1 MTHSISSMAPSSSYD
16 SYLDRSIVNAVR
28 EGAHDLWHLIS
39 VLPGFYPTVV
49 REAVARLIGSSVI
62 PEGISDEAPQTD
74 PEPRSQLQ
82 VPGLPVPHPLD
93 FDWRFT
99 KGTAGVLLER
109 LDALTRS
116 ASPAALLGTPS
127 VFVLAETLGL
137 AHKFIL
143 FDQNDSLTNSEV
155 CSLSGGRVYCCDLM
169 HGVPSLPL
177 VHAVLADPP
186 WYVDHAMGFLR
197 AASQISASG
206 ATILLSFGPDGM
218 RPGIPGER
226 NRIIAE
232 AEAMGLRL
240 TGIDH
245 LALSYAT
252 PFFERNALHA
262 AGFTQVA
269 PAWRRGDILSFQKVS
284 DSYSPRH
291 SANGDNNTWAEVT
304 IDGVRLRVRQGGIKG
319 FVNPRLEQLV
329 PGDVLPTVSRRD
341 DRRQQVDVWTS
352 GNRVYRSPGTYILTV
367 LLHAIQA
374 SKDPTAAVQR
384 VLHQPMNDVQSG
396 LVESAVLQVKQIVQ
410 TECREMKVFGN
421 AQR

>member
-1 MTHSISSMAPSSSYD
+1 MTHSMSSRAPSSSYD

-39 VLPGFYPTVV
+39 VLPGFYPTLV
-49 REAVARLIGSSVI
+49 REAVARLIGCSVI
-62 PEGISDEAPQTD
+62 PEGIREEAPQTD

-99 KGTAGVLLER
+99 RGTAGVLLER

-116 ASPAALLGTPS
+116 ASPVALLGTPS
-127 VFVLAETLGL
+127 VYVLAETRGL

-143 FDQNDSLTNSEV
+143 LDQNDSLTNSEV

-169 HGVPSLPL
+169 HGVPSVPL

-186 WYVDHAMGFLR
+186 WYVDDAMGFLR

-226 NRIIAE
+226 KRIIAE

-245 LALSYAT
+245 RALSYAT
-252 PFFERNALHA
+252 PFFECNALHA

-269 PAWRRGDILSFQKVS
+269 PAWRRGDLLSFQKVG
-284 DSYSPRH
+284 DPHSPRH
-291 SANGDNNTWAEVT
+291 SANGDSKTWAEVT
-304 IDGVRLRVRQGGIKG
+304 IDGVRLRVRQGEIKG
-319 FVNPRLEQLV
+319 FANPRLEQLL

-341 DRRQQVDVWTS
+341 VRRQQVDLWTS
-352 GNRVYRSPGTYILTV
+352 GNRVYRSPGTHILTV

-374 SKDPTAAVQR
+374 SENPTVAVQR
-384 VLHQPMNDVQSG
+384 LLHQPMNDVQIR
-396 LVESAVLQVKQIVQ
+396 LVESTVLQVKQIVR
-410 TECREMKVFGN
+410 TECREMKDF
-421 AQR
+421 ADARR